1 MFYGTTTRIFSSI
14 SRILPALGTPSI
26 RPVCLLMWLLSGL
39 LWHSVELHA
48 QPAPGTSQSTYPTA
62 WSKPIQG
69 SILSDPLLLSDADK
83 ALDHLYNMRF
93 SKADSIFL
101 RIEKRYPGH
110 PIGPFL
116 KSLTQWWHILST
128 LTVHDTSRDKA
139 FLAQM
144 DLVIELSEKL
154 SKKRQHEFDALFF
167 RTAAHGFR
175 GRLLSDRE
183 NWLRA
188 AQDGKAALDDVFVL
202 AEKDPTNA
210 DLLFGAGV
218 YEYFAEAVPERYP
231 VVKPI
236 LFFFPPG
243 NKERGLERLE
253 IAARHGRF
261 VSAEAAYF
269 LLQIYSSFQPEY
281 ERSIELINYLRD
293 RYPGNAL
300 FHVMEGRILFRWG
313 QWEKAASVF
322 AAIDVLHQQKT
333 SGYNNE
339 LASQA
344 HYYLGRNEMLS
355 GNDQAALHHFKRVIA
370 LESVWKYESFFRVH
384 ATLRAGMVSDR
395 LGDRRSATQYYNRV
409 LKMEN
414 HSTSRDRA
422 KRYLKTPYGGG
433 ES

>member
-1 MFYGTTTRIFSSI
+1 MNTGSAHPISI
-14 SRILPALGTPSI
+14 SAAR
-26 RPVCLLMWLLSGL
+26 VLLVFLVGIGISA
-39 LWHSVELHA
+39 SVFA
-48 QPAPGTSQSTYPTA
+48 QPVPQKTTSPSEKTSKVYPVA
-62 WSKPIQG
+62 WSTPIEG

-93 SKADSIFL
+93 EKADSIFS
-101 RIEKRYPGH
+101 RIEKRYLQH

-128 LTVHDTSRDKA
+128 LTVHDTSQDKA

-144 DLVIELSEKL
+144 DLVIDLSAKL
-154 SKKRQHEFDALFF
+154 TKKKQYEFDAMFF
-167 RTAAHGFR
+167 RTAAYGFR

-188 AQDGKAALDDVFVL
+188 AQDGKSALDDVFKL
-202 AEKDPTNA
+202 AEKDPMNA

-218 YEYFAEAVPERYP
+218 YEYFAVAMPEQYP
-231 VVKPI
+231 IVKPI
-236 LFFFPPG
+236 LFFFPEG
-243 NKERGLERLE
+243 NKERGIERLE

-269 LLQIYSSFQPEY
+269 LLQIYSTFQPDY
-281 ERSIELINYLRD
+281 EKSIDLIAYLRG

-313 QWEKAASVF
+313 QWERAATVF
-322 AAIDVLHQQKT
+322 TQIEALHQRKV

-339 LASQA
+339 LVSQA
-344 HYYLGRNEMLS
+344 HYYLGRNEMLR
-355 GNDQAALHHFKRVIA
+355 GDDAVALSHFQKVIA
-370 LESVWKYESFFRVH
+370 LESRWKYESFFRVH
-384 ATLRAGMVSDR
+384 ATLRAGMISDR
-395 LGDRRSATQYYNRV
+395 LGDRKKAVQFYNRV

-414 HSTSRDRA
+414 QSTSRDRA
-422 KRYLKTPYGGG
+422 KKYLKTPYGGG
-433 ES
+433 E